1 MDKRASTRTSAL
13 IRAERGRVYQ
23 AFVDPD
29 DLLAWLPPGDMTGQF
44 HEFDARVGG
53 GYEMSLY
60 YPPDEETFRG
70 KTAER
75 EDRVK
80 VRFVELDRP
89 RKIVEAITFDSPDPS
104 FAGEMTLTVSLDKV
118 PGGTKVTMLFENLPP
133 GLRPEDNEAGA
144 EMSLEQLARH
154 LE

>member
-1 MDKRASTRTSAL
+1 MDERASTRTSAL

-29 DLLAWLPPGDMTGQF
+29 ELLAWLPPGDMTGQF

-80 VRFVELDRP
+80 VLFVELDPP
-89 RKIVEAITFDSPDPS
+89 RRIVEAITFDSPDPA
-104 FAGEMTLTVSLDKV
+104 FAGKMTLTISLDEV

>member
-1 MDKRASTRTSAL
+1 MDERATTRTSAL

-29 DLLAWLPPGDMTGQF
+29 ELLAWLPPGDMTGQF